1 MRAVGIKVLKDNLSR
16 YLRYVKDG
24 ETVLVTDRDKVIAEI
39 HRPTHLIPGQ
49 VTRWDAFINEEERRG
64 SVLRCRSDAG
74 PSLSALRQL
83 ERPRRLVDLQELLDE
98 VKSD

>member
-1 MRAVGIKVLKDNLSR
+1 MRAVGVKALKDNLSR

-39 HRPTHLIPGQ
+39 HRPTQLLPGQ
-49 VTRWDAFINEEERRG
+49 VSRWDAFINEEERRG
-64 SVLRCRSDAG
+64 SIVRAQTDKG
-74 PSLSALRQL
+74 PSLGALRQL
-83 ERPRRLVDLQELLDE
+83 ERPRRRVDLQELLDE